1 MKRILV
7 GILAGFSLFSLLRA
21 AEAPPAS
28 GYEQLKAEAEKF
40 YAEKS
45 FSLAN
50 EKYAAAKKLKLS
62 KDEAR
67 WVDFRLA
74 DSQWRAGAVSK
85 QIADDKVEE
94 ARQQLDKMVRDIKRP
109 EEKDLVWAEIQESLA
124 DSHWMRQRGANWGMA
139 WPFYQQ
145 ALDWWA
151 GAADLEAARARYLA
165 MVWKMAKPAWAEPY
179 YVYGNYGNVL
189 PPDVVENALKI
200 AQTEEDKAHAHYLA
214 AMTLRQHGWNAN
226 DNRVPDEFAA
236 ALKIGKKTDWYDDAL
251 FNYAQWMESQGRVVT
266 NKDDSVTRKQDFV
279 TAVKLYRQ
287 LLDEFKQGESR
298 YWQQAKN
305 QIKQITGEQLGV
317 HVGNYFLPD
326 SEIQF
331 GVNWRNVKRIEMSI
345 YAIDLT
351 KDVALTDPDLNYIQ
365 QISVAGKEKVRTLE
379 KVTNDTGEH
388 IPGNDMIHL
397 GAKLEPGAYLLE
409 AVASGEKSRELILV
423 TDAALAIKTA
433 GKQAIVWFANAENGA
448 PIANGSITLWE
459 RFHSG
464 SKYVWRSQAK
474 ETGTNGLAVFELTG
488 EVNRDQ
494 LLATAKLANRQ
505 TLSFGHSWWNR
516 TGDQLQWKIYAFTDR
531 TAYRPGDKV
540 NWKFFARTYQHG
552 QYANA
557 SGRTIE
563 WEIHD
568 PQGAKIKQGKSPLN
582 SFGSAWGDV
591 DLTDKMPLG
600 SYQVQFWDEGR
611 KNGIGNAELF
621 RLEEYKLPEFKVAVK
636 TPEEEGRR
644 KSFLLGEKV
653 EVEIQSDYYFGGP
666 VANANVEVI
675 VRQNNYYRWWHQP
688 WDFPWFYRDFN
699 PYQHHWRG
707 GGGELK
713 RETLKTDATGKAK
726 MTFDTPQG
734 GGQDMEYTIEARVT
748 DASRREIVGNGSVKV
763 TRQRYYVEPRPEHN
777 LYGPRDKVTINVKAM
792 DPNDQPVSV
801 EGTVK
806 VMRQTWVEKWI
817 APDGRIVSGPE
828 RRAMLA
834 RSSNAWKAGGTR
846 VPMSGS
852 WKQKFAGYESEEI
865 LLRQLKTATN
875 GEAQF
880 TFTPGREGYFVV
892 TWNSPQRGGSPVSA
906 QCSVWAT
913 TEKTSELG
921 YNRQGGVEII
931 VDKDTFRA
939 GENAAVMLV
948 SPVSDRWVLFSVE
961 GDDLYNV
968 DVVHLDG
975 TVKFVQLPLEEKHVP
990 NIFLTASSFSDGE
1003 FSTDQKQVVVPP
1015 LKNFLNISVAA
1026 DTKDYQPRDEA
1037 TFTVTATDHLGKP
1050 AKTEIALAVADESV
1064 LYIQEDIAGD
1074 PREFYF
1080 GTKRSQQV
1088 QTQTTMSQKQLIRLV
1103 EVETNQFVDER
1114 YAGQI
1119 LGVLDESE
1127 VTVSGGVLREE
1138 RKASLSRFGGGAGRA
1153 RGLGGAM
1160 NFAMEANGMVA
1171 MDAAM
1176 PMAAAMPASAPVGL
1190 AMAKAMPQR
1199 RQMEKKERADKD
1211 GAAESERGGSG
1222 EPNVVVR
1229 SDFRATAFWQPDVV
1243 TDAKGKATV
1252 KVKLPDS
1259 LTTWRATARAVS
1271 EGNQF
1276 GISNASV
1283 VTRMPLIVR
1292 LQAPR
1297 FFVVG
1302 DAVVVSAVIN
1312 NNTDKPL
1319 EVKNRLEADGLV
1331 ISGIGMKDGMV
1342 IKGQRAESISV
1353 PANGEARV
1361 DWAVFAKD
1369 AGAAKLKVTGVSGKL
1384 ADAMEKT
1391 YVVHEH
1397 GIEKFIGKS
1406 GKVRGDAATLKFD
1419 LPKER
1424 KAGSTTLNVSVA
1436 PSIAV
1441 TMLDALPYLADYPYG
1456 CTEQTMSRF
1465 LPAVI
1470 VAKTLK
1476 DLGLKPEAVADKIF
1490 GGIEASNLTNKQFM
1504 SRQHYSSNNLAKLDD
1519 MVKAGLDRLYD
1530 FQHGDGGWGWWKEGE
1545 SDAYM
1550 TAYVVWGLS
1559 LARDAGRD
1567 IRGGVI
1573 ERGLDFLDKK
1583 LVEFENDP
1591 AMQAWML
1598 HAMSAGKRSTKFTA
1612 KAMENLW
1619 GKREELNAYTRSLF
1633 LLATVRYGDP
1643 NKTAAILARNLRDG
1657 VKKDDKPDV
1666 SIVQEGVQQSQAAV
1680 MGTAHWGEDG
1690 LWWRWSDGGIEA
1702 TAFAL
1707 KATLA
1712 ADPKSDLIEPVM
1724 NWLVKGRRGAQWS
1737 NTRDTAICILALCD
1751 YLKVSE
1757 ELAPE
1762 LEYELSV
1769 NGAKVATKKITAE
1782 EALSAPS
1789 TFAIDTKLIRDG
1801 VNEVRVVRKG
1811 GKGALYVSAH
1821 AQFFSLEEPITPAGN
1836 EIFVRRQYY
1845 KIVGRPTLL
1854 KGYVYDR
1861 APLNDGDSIASGDRV
1876 ETVVTIEAK
1885 NNYEYLVFED
1895 LKPAGFEAVEI
1906 KSGQSLHA
1914 QELKTGSI
1922 KTHLNTAAAIQSQI
1936 ADLKSQ
1942 MDYTGRTRWVYQELR
1957 DRKVAMFVDKLPEGL
1972 WEIRYDLRA
1981 EVPGSF
1987 HALPVLGHAMYVPE
2001 IRCNGTE
2008 IRVTVEERKDK

>member
-1 MKRILV
+1 MKKFLIAMMGATFALCAVV
-7 GILAGFSLFSLLRA
+7 GLAQNTVS
-21 AEAPPAS
+21 
-28 GYEQLKAEAEKF
+28 YEQLKAEAEKF
-40 YAEKS
+40 YSEKS

-50 EKYAAAKKLKLS
+50 EKYAAARKLKLS
-62 KDEAR
+62 ADETR

-74 DSQWRAGAVSK
+74 DTQWRAGAASK
-85 QIADDKVEE
+85 QIADDKVEA
-94 ARQQLDKMVRDIKRP
+94 AREQLNKMIRDIKRP
-109 EEKDLVWAEIQESLA
+109 EEKDLIWAEIQESLA
-124 DSHWMRQRGANWGMA
+124 DSQWMRQRGANWYGA
-139 WPFYQQ
+139 QPNYQA

-151 GAADLEAARARYLA
+151 GAADIETARGRYLA
-165 MVWKMAKPAWAEPY
+165 MVWKMAKPSWAQPHY
-179 YVYGNYGNVL
+179 QYGSYGNIL

-200 AQTEEDKAHAHYLA
+200 AVTEEDKAHAHYLA
-214 AMTLRQHGWNAN
+214 AMTLRQTGWNAN
-226 DNRVPDEFAA
+226 DNRVPDEFEAS
-236 ALKIGKKTDWYDDAL
+236 LKLGKKMEWYDDAL
-251 FNYAQWMESQGRVVT
+251 FNYAQWMESSGRVVT
-266 NKDDSVTRKQDFV
+266 NKDGSAERRQDFV
-279 TAVKLYRQ
+279 TAVKLYRR
-287 LLDEFKQGESR
+287 LMDEFKEGESR
-298 YWQQAKN
+298 YWPQAKQ
-305 QIKQITGEQLGV
+305 QIKSITDEQLGV
-317 HVGNYFLPD
+317 YVSSFFLPD

-331 GVNWRNVKRIEMSI
+331 SFNWRNVKRIEFSI
-345 YAIDLT
+345 YAVDLT
-351 KDVALTDPDLNYIQ
+351 KDVELTDPNKNYID
-365 QISVAGKEKVRTLE
+365 QISVAGKEKVRSLE
-379 KVTNDTGEH
+379 KVTNDTGEYF
-388 IPGNDMIHL
+388 PGSDTMTVK
-397 GAKLEPGAYLLE
+397 AKLEPGAYVL
-409 AVASGEKSRELILV
+409 VATAGGKTAKEIILV
-423 TDAALAIKTA
+423 TDAAIAIKSA
-433 GKQAIVWFANAENGA
+433 GKKALVWFANAENGS
-448 PIANGSITLWE
+448 PIASGAVTLWE
-459 RFHSG
+459 RFHDG
-464 SKYVWRSQAK
+464 NKYVWRAQSK
-474 ETGTNGLAVFELTG
+474 ESGTNGLAVFDLTG
-488 EVNRDQ
+488 ERNRDQ
-494 LLATAKLANRQ
+494 LFATAKLANRQ
-505 TLSFGHSWWNR
+505 SLSFGNSWWNR
-516 TGDQLQWKIYAFTDR
+516 SSDQEQWKIYAFTDR
-531 TAYRPGDKV
+531 TAYRPGDQV
-540 NWKFFARTYQHG
+540 NWKFFARTYKGG

-557 SGRTIE
+557 NGKNLR
-563 WEIHD
+563 WEITD
-568 PQGAKIKQGKSPLN
+568 PQGAKISESNAVLN
-582 SFGSAWGDV
+582 TFGSAWGDV
-591 DLTDKMPLG
+591 ALTDKMPLG
-600 SYQVQFWDEGR
+600 SYRVRFFDGSRSVGQ
-611 KNGIGNAELF
+611 AELF

-636 TPEEEGRR
+636 TPTDEDGKK

-675 VRQNNYYRWWHQP
+675 VRQNTYYRWWHQP

-707 GGGELK
+707 GGGEVK

-726 MTFDTPQG
+726 LTFDTPQG
-734 GGQDMEYTIEARVT
+734 GGQDLEYTIEARVT

-777 LYGPRDKVTINVKAM
+777 IYGPQDKVTFNVKVM
-792 DPNDQPVSV
+792 DPNDQPVAV

-806 VMRQTWVEKWI
+806 ITRQTWVEKWI
-817 APDGRIVSGPE
+817 APDGRIVSGIE

-834 RSSNAWKAGGTR
+834 KSSSDWKRMGGR
-846 VPMSGS
+846 FPNPGS

-865 LLRQLKTATN
+865 LVRQLKSSTN
-875 GEAQF
+875 GEAQL
-880 TFTPGREGYFVV
+880 TFTPGREGYFML
-892 TWNSPQRGGSPVSA
+892 TWNSPQRGGSPISA
-906 QCSVWAT
+906 NCSAWVT
-913 TEKTSELG
+913 TEKTGDIG

-939 GENAAVMLV
+939 GEKAAVMLV

-961 GDDLYNV
+961 GDNLYNY

-975 TVKFVQLPLEEKHVP
+975 TVKLVQFPVEEKHVP
-990 NIFLTASSFSDGE
+990 NIFLTASCFSDGE

-1026 DTKDYQPRDEA
+1026 DAKDYQPRDEA
-1037 TFTVTATDHLGKP
+1037 TFTVTATDHEGKP
-1050 AKTEIALAVADESV
+1050 ARAEIGLAVADESV

-1074 PREFYF
+1074 PRQFYF

-1088 QTQTTMSQKQLIRLV
+1088 QTQTTMNQKQLLRLV
-1103 EVETNQFVDER
+1103 EIETNRFVDWRNLPLMTDEVDADGDEMVTTSGSAVY
-1114 YAGQI
+1114 YARG
-1119 LGVLDESE
+1119 E
-1127 VTVSGGVLREE
+1127 V
-1138 RKASLSRFGGGAGRA
+1138 RKSMARFGGSA
-1153 RGLGGAM
+1153 RRDGM
-1160 NFAMEANGMVA
+1160 NYAMEANGLVA

-1176 PMAAAMPASAPVGL
+1176 PMAVAAPMAAMP
-1190 AMAKAMPQR
+1190 MAKMAR
-1199 RQMEKKERADKD
+1199 AEKQLDERMADKKSEAAGLGGGGGQGGD
-1211 GAAESERGGSG
+1211 GGPAI
-1222 EPNVVVR
+1222 VVR

-1283 VTRMPLIVR
+1283 VTRQPLIVR

-1302 DAVVVSAVIN
+1302 DEVVVSAVIN
-1312 NNTDKPL
+1312 NNTDKPMD
-1319 EVKNRLEADGLV
+1319 VKNKLEAEGLI
-1331 ISGIGMKDGMV
+1331 ISGIGMKDGVV
-1342 IKGQRAESISV
+1342 IKGERAGSVTV

-1361 DWAVFAKD
+1361 DWAVTAT
-1369 AGAAKLKVTGVSGKL
+1369 AEGAAKLKVTGISGKY

-1424 KAGSTTLNVSVA
+1424 KAGSTTLSVSVA

-1504 SRQHYSSNNLAKLDD
+1504 ARQHSSSNSLSKLED

-1530 FQHGDGGWGWWKEGE
+1530 FQHGDGGWGWWKEGD

-1550 TAYVVWGLS
+1550 TAYVVWGLA
-1559 LARDAGRD
+1559 LAKDAGRD
-1567 IRGGVI
+1567 IRGGVLD
-1573 ERGLDFLDKK
+1573 RGLDFLDKK

-1598 HAMSAGKRSTKFTA
+1598 HAMAAGKRSTKFTD
-1612 KAMENLW
+1612 KAMANLW
-1619 GKREELNAYTRSLF
+1619 KQRDELNAYTRSLF
-1633 LLATVRYGDP
+1633 LLAAVNYGDP
-1643 NKTAAILARNLRDG
+1643 NKTAAVLARNLRDG

-1769 NGAKVATKKITAE
+1769 NGTKVATKKVTAE
-1782 EALSAPS
+1782 TALSAPS
-1789 TFAIDTKLIRDG
+1789 KFEIDAKLIRDG
-1801 VNEVRVVRKG
+1801 ANEVRVVRKG

-1861 APLNDGDSIASGDRV
+1861 APLNDGDHIASGDRI

-1885 NNYEYLVFED
+1885 NNYEYLCFED

-1914 QELKTGSI
+1914 KELKTGTVG
-1922 KTHLNTAAAIQSQI
+1922 THLNTAKNIQSAI
-1936 ADLKSQ
+1936 ANSQ
-1942 MDYTGRTRWVYQELR
+1942 SGMDYTGRSRWVYQELR

-2001 IRCNGTE
+2001 IRCNGAE
-2008 IRVTVEERKDK
+2008 IRVTVDERKEK